1 MRLLLDTQIV
11 IWAATDDPRLNAA
24 GRALIGDVSN
34 QIIVSVISLWEVAI
48 KFALGRADFRHS
60 AADLRSGM
68 LRVGWEELD
77 MTGEHALAVSE
88 LPDIHSD
95 PFDRILLAQA
105 RWENMTLLSA
115 DRMLWRYGDPV
126 RRV

>member
-11 IWAATDDPRLNAA
+11 IWAATDDPRLGVAE
-24 GRALIGDVSN
+24 RALIGDASN

-48 KFALGRADFRHS
+48 KFALGRADFKHS

-68 LRVGWEELD
+68 LQAGWEELALA
-77 MTGEHALAVSE
+77 GEHALAVSD
-88 LPDIHSD
+88 LPDIHND

-105 RWENMTLLSA
+105 RYENMTLLSA
-115 DRMLWRYGDPV
+115 DRTLWKYGDPV

>member
-11 IWAATDDPRLNAA
+11 IWAATDDPRLGVA
-24 GRALIGDVSN
+24 GRALIGDASN

-48 KFALGRADFRHS
+48 KFALGRADFKHS

-68 LRVGWEELD
+68 LQAGWEELALA
-77 MTGEHALAVSE
+77 GEHALAVSD
-88 LPDIHSD
+88 LPDIHND

-105 RWENMTLLSA
+105 RYENMTLLSA
-115 DRMLWRYGDPV
+115 DRTLWKYGDPV